1 MENKFLCIM
10 AGYDDDTENYLADI
24 QKKLYAVGL
33 TGQHTKHI
41 PQHITLQTYP
51 TDQEAE
57 VVGMLREIAAE
68 TKPFDVCFSHV
79 GIFTGGKVL
88 FIAPDKDS
96 DLIALKEKF
105 SPSFDWT
112 PHTTMLIDEPENI
125 QQALPLV
132 VKEFASFWGKVTCL
146 HLYEFWPTRHI
157 LTVCLEG
164 KNRQLN

>member
-1 MENKFLCIM
+1 MENRFLCLM
-10 AGYDDDTENYLADI
+10 AGYDDNTENRLAGI

-33 TGQHTKHI
+33 TGQHTKNI

-51 TDQEAE
+51 TEQEAE
-57 VVGMLREIAAE
+57 VVQMVQEIAAE
-68 TKPFDVCFSHV
+68 TKAFDVCFSHI

-105 SPSFDWT
+105 GPSFDWT

-125 QQALPLV
+125 QTAVPLV
-132 VKEFASFWGKVTCL
+132 MKEFSSFHGKVACL

-157 LTVCLEG
+157 LTVYF
-164 KNRQLN
+164 